1 MEQVRRGYVPEDE
14 AFFYRED
21 SLGRLRLA
29 QADLLYLIER
39 GYPIKNASV
48 FTGNHYLLSERQRLA
63 LVRATSSRQA
73 VAARRCREIPGPVTG
88 KEVHIDG
95 FNIIIT
101 LEIAL
106 SGSTLLK
113 CMDGTI
119 RDLAGLRGTYRI
131 IDKTHEAI
139 GLLMCRLKELE
150 AKKAFFYLDSPV
162 SNSGRLKSL
171 ILDTAAENSLDCQ
184 VHLVPNA
191 DAVLKEQE
199 YVITSDAI
207 ILDHC
212 KTWSNPLP
220 GLLSSSL
227 PGLRYVDLSMQ
238 GTGANWDC
246 DSRQKEQ

>member
-14 AFFYRED
+14 AFFYREE
-21 SLGRLRLA
+21 SLGKLCQA
-29 QADLLYLIER
+29 QKDLLYLIER

-63 LVRATSSRQA
+63 LVRATSTRQA
-73 VAARRCREIPGPVTG
+73 VALRRNREVTGPVPG

-95 FNIIIT
+95 FNMIIT

-106 SGSTLLK
+106 SGSTLLR
-113 CMDGTI
+113 CMDGTV

-131 IDKTHEAI
+131 IGKTHEAI
-139 GLLMCRLKELE
+139 RLLLCRLKELE
-150 AKKAFFYLDSPV
+150 AQSAVFYLDSPV
-162 SNSGRLKSL
+162 SNSGRLKAL
-171 ILDTAAENSLDCQ
+171 ILDTAREETMDCQ

-191 DAVLKEQE
+191 DGVLKEME

-212 KTWSNPLP
+212 KSWLNPLP
-220 GLLSSSL
+220 VLLSSSL
-227 PGLRYVDLSMQ
+227 PGLRFVDLTMEKP
-238 GTGANWDC
+238 GAGPET
-246 DSRQKEQ
+246 S

>member
-21 SLGRLRLA
+21 SLEKLCQA
-29 QADLLYLIER
+29 QRDLLYLIER
-39 GYPIKNASV
+39 GYPMKNASV

-73 VAARRCREIPGPVTG
+73 AALRRNREVIGPVPG

-119 RDLAGLRGTYRI
+119 RDLAGLRGTYRTLWI
-131 IDKTHEAI
+131 
-139 GLLMCRLKELE
+139 
-150 AKKAFFYLDSPV
+150 
-162 SNSGRLKSL
+162 
-171 ILDTAAENSLDCQ
+171 
-184 VHLVPNA
+184 
-191 DAVLKEQE
+191 
-199 YVITSDAI
+199 
-207 ILDHC
+207 
-212 KTWSNPLP
+212 
-220 GLLSSSL
+220 
-227 PGLRYVDLSMQ
+227 
-238 GTGANWDC
+238 
-246 DSRQKEQ
+246 

>member
-14 AFFYRED
+14 AFFYREE
-21 SLGRLRLA
+21 SLGKLCQA
-29 QADLLYLIER
+29 QKDLLYLIER
-39 GYPIKNASV
+39 GYPMKNASV

-73 VAARRCREIPGPVTG
+73 AALRGNREVIGPVPG

-131 IDKTHEAI
+131 IGKTHEAI
-139 GLLMCRLKELE
+139 RLLLCRLKELE
-150 AKKAFFYLDSPV
+150 TERAVFYLDSPV
-162 SNSGRLKSL
+162 SNSGKLRAL
-171 ILDTAAENSLDCQ
+171 ILDTAREEAIDCQ

-191 DAVLKEQE
+191 DAVLKETE
-199 YVITSDAI
+199 HVITSDAI

-212 KTWSNPLP
+212 KSWLNPLP

-227 PGLRYVDLSMQ
+227 PGLRFVDLTMQ
-238 GTGANWDC
+238 GPETGPKT
-246 DSRQKEQ
+246 S